1 MPKSKN
7 NVSTPA
13 SKTSTEPPT
22 TDTLVQIDDG
32 RGSDIK
38 RELESKFG
46 VKLKKGTTPGSP
58 NAGAGARKSGH
69 VPSKALQ
76 PRSAV
81 KPSVLLSQARGPIG
95 SHFSAAKTQQVH
107 EDKNTP
113 IHDDESLDSDHI
125 YTNVS
130 DEESDLVD
138 VFSQNVTSGSTSV
151 KRPPYVNLDDE
162 SEEPETVLHR
172 ARAVYDFR
180 QAEEGE
186 ISIITGQK
194 VEVLKD
200 DISGWSFVR
209 NTDGVQGWCPANYLV
224 KIEDSEDSDGDHDYQ
239 NEDFPL
245 GRPPT
250 NEGITGKDIMDSEA
264 AKPKFDIS
272 DITKVKLK
280 PTTSQT
286 SSGDSSTGVGK
297 PVLPV
302 KPTKALKPPV
312 ASKKPAIA
320 TAKPQSPK
328 TKQKPNVSAKPKVN
342 GIKNTQGTSVQ
353 KLAKSFNQ
361 K

>member
-13 SKTSTEPPT
+13 SKTATEPPT

-38 RELESKFG
+38 TELQSKFG

-58 NAGAGARKSGH
+58 TTGVRKSGH

-95 SHFSAAKTQQVH
+95 SQFSAAKTQQVH

-113 IHDDESLDSDHI
+113 FHDDNALDSDHI

-130 DEESDLVD
+130 DEENDLGD
-138 VFSQNVTSGSTSV
+138 VFSENVTRDSTGV

-186 ISIITGQK
+186 ISIITRQK

-239 NEDFPL
+239 NEDFPV
-245 GRPPT
+245 GPPI
-250 NEGITGKDIMDSEA
+250 NEGIIGKGLTAMDSEA

-328 TKQKPNVSAKPKVN
+328 TKQKPSVSAKPKVN
-342 GIKNTQGTSVQ
+342 GIKNTQATSVQ

>member
-1 MPKSKN
+1 M
-7 NVSTPA
+7 STPA
-13 SKTSTEPPT
+13 SKAPTEPPI
-22 TDTLVQIDDG
+22 TDTLVQIGDG
-32 RGSDIK
+32 RSSDIK
-38 RELESKFG
+38 SELESKFG

-58 NAGAGARKSGH
+58 NLGAGVRKSGH

-76 PRSAV
+76 PQSTV
-81 KPSVLLSQARGPIG
+81 KPSVFLSQSRGPIG
-95 SHFSAAKTQQVH
+95 SHFGAIKPQQEH
-107 EDKNTP
+107 QDKNTP
-113 IHDDESLDSDHI
+113 VHDDNTLDSDHI
-125 YTNVS
+125 YANMS
-130 DEESDLVD
+130 DEENE
-138 VFSQNVTSGSTSV
+138 VFSQSVTNSSTSS
-151 KRPPYVNLDDE
+151 KRHPYVNLDDK
-162 SEEPETVLHR
+162 SEEPKTVLHR

-200 DISGWSFVR
+200 DVSGWSFVR

-224 KIEDSEDSDGDHDYQ
+224 KIENIEDSDGDHDYQ
-239 NEDFPL
+239 NEDFPV

-250 NEGITGKDIMDSEA
+250 SEGIPGKNITTTDSEA
-264 AKPKFDIS
+264 EKPKFDIS

-297 PVLPV
+297 PLLPV

-312 ASKKPAIA
+312 VSKKPAIT

-328 TKQKPNVSAKPKVN
+328 TKQKPSVSAKPKVN
-342 GIKNTQGTSVQ
+342 GTKNTQCTSVQ

>member
-1 MPKSKN
+1 MDPLDHN
-7 NVSTPA
+7 
-13 SKTSTEPPT
+13 
-22 TDTLVQIDDG
+22 
-32 RGSDIK
+32 
-38 RELESKFG
+38 
-46 VKLKKGTTPGSP
+46 
-58 NAGAGARKSGH
+58 
-69 VPSKALQ
+69 
-76 PRSAV
+76 
-81 KPSVLLSQARGPIG
+81 
-95 SHFSAAKTQQVH
+95 FSAAKTQQVH

-113 IHDDESLDSDHI
+113 VHDDNALDSDHI

-130 DEESDLVD
+130 DEESDLGD
-138 VFSQNVTSGSTSV
+138 VFTENMTSGNTSI

-162 SEEPETVLHR
+162 SEDPETVLHR

-239 NEDFPL
+239 NEDFPV

-250 NEGITGKDIMDSEA
+250 NEGITGKGLTAMDSEA

-286 SSGDSSTGVGK
+286 SSGDSRHRTRETSI
-297 PVLPV
+297 
-302 KPTKALKPPV
+302 
-312 ASKKPAIA
+312 ASKTHKSIETASSEQEARDSNSETAIA
-320 TAKPQSPK
+320 KDEAETHR
-328 TKQKPNVSAKPKVN
+328 
-342 GIKNTQGTSVQ
+342 
-353 KLAKSFNQ
+353 
-361 K
+361 

>member
-1 MPKSKN
+1 M
-7 NVSTPA
+7 STPA
-13 SKTSTEPPT
+13 STTSTEPPT
-22 TDTLVQIDDG
+22 GTLVQISDAKS
-32 RGSDIK
+32 SDIK
-38 RELESKFG
+38 SQLESKFG

-58 NAGAGARKSGH
+58 NAGVGARKSGH

-76 PRSAV
+76 PQSAV
-81 KPSVLLSQARGPIG
+81 KSSVLLSQARGPVG
-95 SHFSAAKTQQVH
+95 SHFSPVKTQQGH

-113 IHDDESLDSDHI
+113 VHDDNALDSDHI
-125 YTNVS
+125 YANMS
-130 DEESDLVD
+130 DEESDQMGVL
-138 VFSQNVTSGSTSV
+138 SQNVTSCNTSG

-162 SEEPETVLHR
+162 SEEPEIVLHR

-200 DISGWSFVR
+200 EISGWSFVR

-224 KIEDSEDSDGDHDYQ
+224 KIEDSDESDGDHDYQ
-239 NEDFPL
+239 NEDFPV

-250 NEGITGKDIMDSEA
+250 SEGITGKSLAAMDSEA
-264 AKPKFDIS
+264 EKPKFDIS
-272 DITKVKLK
+272 DITNVKLK

-302 KPTKALKPPV
+302 KPTNALKPPV

-320 TAKPQSPK
+320 TAKLQSPK

-342 GIKNTQGTSVQ
+342 GTKNTQGTSVQ